1 MNFNELYMH
10 ILNLSCQ
17 IVAQLSLMSIND
29 KVIYKDWIN
38 EWIH

>member
-17 IVAQLSLMSIND
+17 IGAQLSLMSIND
-29 KVIYKDWIN
+29 NVIYKDLTN
-38 EWIH
+38 